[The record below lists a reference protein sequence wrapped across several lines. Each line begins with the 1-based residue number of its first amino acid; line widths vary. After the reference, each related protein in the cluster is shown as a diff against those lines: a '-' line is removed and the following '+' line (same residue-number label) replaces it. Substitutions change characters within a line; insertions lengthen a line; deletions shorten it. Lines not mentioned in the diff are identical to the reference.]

1 MNIDLLETTREE
13 RTSPPGLNVL
23 VIAYY
28 FPPMGLSGVQRTL
41 KFVKY
46 LPEFGWR
53 PIVLTPAATP
63 YYAHDETL
71 LEELAPLLERG
82 DVRIVRTA
90 ESGAPWSG
98 FRTSGKG
105 EHAPPAPDARVLKLS

>member
-1 MNIDLLETTREE
+1 MNTELLPPGA
-13 RTSPPGLNVL
+13 SPGLNVL

-53 PIVLTPAATP
+53 PIILTAGETP
-63 YYAHDETL
+63 YYAHDESL
-71 LEELAPLLERG
+71 LEELQPLIEK
-82 DVRIVRTA
+82 DYVRIVRTK
-90 ESGAPWSG
+90 ESGAPAAKLAKKEG
-98 FRTSGKG
+98 QI
-105 EHAPPAPDARVLKLS
+105 LKLPSA